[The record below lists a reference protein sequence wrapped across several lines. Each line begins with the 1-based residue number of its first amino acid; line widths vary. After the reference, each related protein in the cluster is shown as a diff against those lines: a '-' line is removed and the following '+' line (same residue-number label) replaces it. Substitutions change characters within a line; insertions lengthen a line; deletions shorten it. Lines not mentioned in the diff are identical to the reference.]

1 MPARKNRPAAKGAK
15 RPLDVLKYEIARE
28 MNLPQE
34 VYQHGYWGNL
44 SSRECGAVGGR
55 MVKKMIEAAEKAIA
69 EQVAAEAVAGFRS
82 GLGLPLTGSGV
93 TDAGEPGTTDR
104 AGEAEEETSP
114 GV

>member
-1 MPARKNRPAAKGAK
+1 MPARKNRPAAKGAR

-55 MVKKMIEAAEKAIA
+55 MVKRMIEAAERAIA

-82 GLGLPLTGSGV
+82 GLGLPVTGAGETDTGKTNTGETGSGK
-93 TDAGEPGTTDR
+93 TGSG
-104 AGEAEEETSP
+104 
-114 GV
+114 